1 MESDII
7 IKKLEKYCA
16 YQERCTSEII
26 AKLKYWK
33 VNEKHFDSIIS
44 KLKEENFLDEVRFAK
59 AYARGEFHSN
69 KWGKRKIFF
78 ELNHKNIPDA
88 IIHAGLDDIDP
99 EEYRQALKEL
109 ITKKNEEL
117 KKKKTLNIRGK
128 IINFAQGKGY
138 ETDLIFDMV
147 KELKI

>member
-7 IKKLEKYCA
+7 SKKLEQYCA
-16 YQERCTSEII
+16 YQERCTSEIF

-33 VNEKHFDSIIS
+33 VNESHFDSIIS
-44 KLKEENFLDEVRFAK
+44 NLKEQNFLNEERFAK
-59 AYARGEFHSN
+59 AYARGQFRLN

-88 IIHAGLDDIDP
+88 VIQAGLTEIDDED
-99 EEYRQALKEL
+99 YRQVLKDL
-109 ITKKNEEL
+109 VLKKNGEL
-117 KKKKTLNIRGK
+117 KNKKSLNIRGK
-128 IINFAQGKGY
+128 IINFAQSKGF
-138 ETDLIFDMV
+138 EMHLILDIV

>member
-7 IKKLEKYCA
+7 IQKLEKYCA

-26 AKLKYWK
+26 AKLRYWK
-33 VNEKHFDSIIS
+33 VNEKHFDSIIA

-59 AYARGEFHSN
+59 AYTRGEFHSN

-78 ELNHKNIPDA
+78 ELNHKNIPDVV
-88 IIHAGLDDIDP
+88 IQAGLDDIDE
-99 EEYRQALKEL
+99 EEYRQVLTDL
-109 ITKKNEEL
+109 ITKKNIEL
-117 KKKKTLNIRGK
+117 KNKKSLNIRGK

-138 ETDLIFDMV
+138 EMELIIDLV

>member
-7 IKKLEKYCA
+7 SKKLEQYCA
-16 YQERCTSEII
+16 YQERCTSEIL

-33 VNEKHFDSIIS
+33 VNESHFDSIIS
-44 KLKEENFLDEVRFAK
+44 NLKEQNFLNEERFAK
-59 AYARGEFHSN
+59 AYARGQFRLN

-88 IIHAGLDDIDP
+88 VIQAGLTEIDDED
-99 EEYRQALKEL
+99 YRQVLKDL
-109 ITKKNEEL
+109 VLKKNGEL
-117 KKKKTLNIRGK
+117 KNKKSLNIRGK
-128 IINFAQGKGY
+128 IINFAQSKGF
-138 ETDLIFDMV
+138 ETHLILDIV